1 MDKKI
6 DNGRRECL
14 KKSGLLLVSLIG
26 ASALKKLNA
35 TGLERIRAS
44 EADQQQRIKRMAVY
58 VPKNCKNHKQVASK
72 AKNPEQCNLCVD
84 ICPRKA
90 VTLTDIKGSKLKA
103 PLLDESK
110 CIGCGR
116 CLRVCPETPKGWEIW
131 DQTNNKKLM

>member
-35 TGLERIRAS
+35 TGLERIGAS

-58 VPKNCKNHKQVASK
+58 VPKNCKNHKQV

-131 DQTNNKKLM
+131 DQTNYKKLM